1 MVTPLPEGEIT
12 VDLRRLASKAKE
24 IVDKRG
30 GMQSVKEDAEELKDI
45 AGRGGSLGDKAKAA
59 AEAVKDP
66 GAGGPTETP
75 EADREPR
82 ERERPREPGRQHH
95 RERGQ
100 RPGR

>member
-1 MVTPLPEGEIT
+1 M
-12 VDLRRLASKAKE
+12 DLRRLASKAKE

-45 AGRGGSLGDKAKAA
+45 AGGGGSLGDKTKAA
-59 AEAVKDP
+59 TAAVKDP
-66 GAGGPTETP
+66 GAAGPEAP
-75 EADREPR
+75 PADRERR